1 MEEGKDAEIRGV
13 HRIALLRSLESQL
26 VPGTVKFNARV
37 QDITYDWQTSKQDG
51 PVVRL
56 ESGEEFSAA
65 IIVGADGDHSSIAKW
80 LETSVVNYAG
90 YTAYRFIS
98 E

>member
-1 MEEGKDAEIRGV
+1 MEEGKVAEIRGV
-13 HRIALLRSLESQL
+13 HRNALLRSLESQL

-65 IIVGADGDHSSIAKW
+65 MIVGADGGPQFNRKVVGNIRCQLRRIHS
-80 LETSVVNYAG
+80 LQVH
-90 YTAYRFIS
+90 F
-98 E
+98 